1 MWPPWAPGPVPRQAV
16 AGKLTAMSDL
26 STPEHAKAPASEA
39 PSDDGIEA
47 VTATEATSDDSHEP
61 QGLDPQRLLRIAGV
75 VREVLEE
82 ARRIRPEVGAVDH
95 LRRVHGQI
103 TDELRDALPRPLY
116 EELDKLTPEIRD
128 GSLEELSLAHAEILG
143 WLEGLFQ
150 GTQLALQMQAAHA
163 AQAALL
169 QQQRGR
175 PSLPGP
181 GSADRE
187 PPDTRYL

>member
-1 MWPPWAPGPVPRQAV
+1 MSQQPTSEQPDATGTDAPAV
-16 AGKLTAMSDL
+16 AQA
-26 STPEHAKAPASEA
+26 
-39 PSDDGIEA
+39 EA
-47 VTATEATSDDSHEP
+47 VTEATSDDGDGQEAR
-61 QGLDPQRLLRIAGV
+61 GLDPQRLLRIAGV
-75 VREVLEE
+75 VREVLDE
-82 ARRIRPEVGAVDH
+82 ARRIRPEAGAVDH

-103 TDELRDALPRPLY
+103 CDELREALPRPLFQ
-116 EELDKLTPEIRD
+116 ELDKLTPEIRD

-150 GTQLALQMQAAHA
+150 GTQLAFQMQAAHA
-163 AQAALL
+163 AQAAMM

-181 GSADRE
+181 GSSDRE